1 MDGVTGDER
10 AEEIQPL
17 SGILQAGC
25 RASCPAYEERH
36 IQEVGLDLTEHT
48 HFLGPDLNYVPS
60 LALNQFTHH
69 K

>member
-1 MDGVTGDER
+1 
-10 AEEIQPL
+10 
-17 SGILQAGC
+17 
-25 RASCPAYEERH
+25 
-36 IQEVGLDLTEHT
+36 VGLDLTEHT